1 MHYARFEATMRSCI
15 LYSRIHT
22 HVKDDRLE
30 ILIKKILLSFFGATW
45 NLNHNLL
52 MDHYWGTLKQSYIG
66 LPAITSIRVIWR
78 MELIEKWT

>member
-1 MHYARFEATMRSCI
+1 MHYARFEATRRSCI

-52 MDHYWGTLKQSYIG
+52 MDHY
-66 LPAITSIRVIWR
+66 
-78 MELIEKWT
+78 